1 MRTIPWTTIVALALI
16 AGMAIGYY
24 VGYDIGYERA
34 ISR

>member
-1 MRTIPWTTIVALALI
+1 MLIVALALI

-24 VGYDIGYERA
+24 LGYDIGYERA